1 MQIVFSPL
9 LNLTCFKQFLDVFCF
24 NNYILIPN
32 LKLLPKIQAGDA
44 GVKKR
49 PEKESVWA
57 INNIY
62 LNINE
67 PAFFCARKIKV
78 TQ

>member
-49 PEKESVWA
+49 PEKESV
-57 INNIY
+57 
-62 LNINE
+62 
-67 PAFFCARKIKV
+67 
-78 TQ
+78 